1 MKMVAAKLSPA
12 ELAEF
17 RRLLL
22 DREQELAR
30 AIRAGHEQASAQPF
44 TQIAGE
50 AGDVADASLADTT
63 TDSANA
69 EIERNAEELRQV
81 QAALERLEAGTYGL
95 CMTCGQA
102 IDPQRLR
109 ALPTARYD
117 VQHEAERERRQG
129 QPNTP
134 KL

>member
-1 MKMVAAKLSPA
+1 MVAVKLSPA

-22 DREQELAR
+22 DREQQLSR
-30 AIRAGHEQASAQPF
+30 AIETHREQVSAEPF

-50 AGDVADASLADTT
+50 AGDQADASLADAT
-63 TDSANA
+63 TDSVKA
-69 EIERNAEELRQV
+69 ELERNTEELRQV

-95 CMTCGQA
+95 CMACGKA
-102 IDPQRLR
+102 IDRQRLR
-109 ALPTARYD
+109 ARPTARYD

-134 KL
+134 RL